1 MSLTMPQVPS
11 KSMWLAKRLSML
23 LSDLVA
29 QKCNLGCK
37 TKKPNKVMLLTEEL
51 LEIMTRKRF
60 QTFLKTGVVLLSPLE
75 QVITKVLNP
84 RKTVASREEK
94 VDSTEK
100 EVVTIMAL
108 LDSVEKE
115 ETTSAEEKV
124 ASKEEEVKRED
135 LLNSQEKAVMTSAEE
150 KKAPSSKEEE
160 EVKEAVAS
168 EVEEKEEIE
177 ETLKE
182 EKVEVSTEEV
192 EETEE
197 VASIEVKEALPNSAE
212 VEIEAEAAEVVL
224 TVTMLQEMMQM
235 ILKASD
241 SVTHAVPPRSD

>member
-1 MSLTMPQVPS
+1 M
-11 KSMWLAKRLSML
+11 
-23 LSDLVA
+23 
-29 QKCNLGCK
+29 G
-37 TKKPNKVMLLTEEL
+37 
-51 LEIMTRKRF
+51 
-60 QTFLKTGVVLLSPLE
+60 
-75 QVITKVLNP
+75 
-84 RKTVASREEK
+84 K

-108 LDSVEKE
+108 LDSVE
-115 ETTSAEEKV
+115 
-124 ASKEEEVKRED
+124 EEVKRED
-135 LLNSQEKAVMTSAEE
+135 LLNSQGKAVMTSAEE

-197 VASIEVKEALPNSAE
+197 VASIEVKEDLPNSAE

>member
-1 MSLTMPQVPS
+1 MG
-11 KSMWLAKRLSML
+11 
-23 LSDLVA
+23 
-29 QKCNLGCK
+29 GCK

-60 QTFLKTGVVLLSPLE
+60 QTFLKTGVVLLSPLG

-160 EVKEAVAS
+160 EEKEAN
-168 EVEEKEEIE
+168 E

-197 VASIEVKEALPNSAE
+197 VASIEVKEDLPNSAE